1 MSTKTDKSQDIQR
14 NKRVWPIKRNKST
27 ENVPEKIQRSDLLDK
42 DFKTALKMLTEPKE
56 GSNQEKSGE
65 SSKQKKLGNN
75 ISINCCVREECYP

>member
-1 MSTKTDKSQDIQR
+1 
-14 NKRVWPIKRNKST
+14 
-27 ENVPEKIQRSDLLDK
+27 
-42 DFKTALKMLTEPKE
+42 MLTEPKE